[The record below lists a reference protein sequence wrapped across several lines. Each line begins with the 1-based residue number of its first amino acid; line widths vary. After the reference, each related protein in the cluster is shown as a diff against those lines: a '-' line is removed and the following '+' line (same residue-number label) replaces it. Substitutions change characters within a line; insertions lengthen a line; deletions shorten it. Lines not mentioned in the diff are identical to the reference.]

1 MKVTKAKGLEC
12 NTIQFLPFGSGQSAQ
27 RATGQDRG
35 SLELPLTGSLRA
47 RFASPWVA
55 AFTKG
60 DAQRAR
66 NERASRWCDQSG
78 ADKPP
83 AGPTARSGQAALY
96 VVAFEALCF
105 GDFHLGLQM
114 KVTRPPGRDPACF
127 ESNAATR
134 KATAA
139 PRPDR
144 TALHRLGPGVTR
156 SKRGD
161 ADCTP
166 QRSTTSRARVTPSCP

>member
-12 NTIQFLPFGSGQSAQ
+12 NTFQFLPFGSGQSAQ

-35 SLELPLTGSLRA
+35 GFELPLTGSLRA
-47 RFASPWVA
+47 RFASPSVA
-55 AFTKG
+55 VFIKG

-83 AGPTARSGQAALY
+83 AGPTARSGQAELY

-105 GDFHLGLQM
+105 GDFHLGPQM
-114 KVTRPPGRDPACF
+114 KVTRPPGRDPAHV
-127 ESNAATR
+127 ESVVDQSDATP
-134 KATAA
+134 AT
-139 PRPDR
+139 
-144 TALHRLGPGVTR
+144 TAE
-156 SKRGD
+156 
-161 ADCTP
+161 
-166 QRSTTSRARVTPSCP
+166 ST